1 MAIDTL
7 NNEPRIE
14 CAKAVTAGETA
25 LFKQWKEIMNNED
38 VITAIKNLIVT
49 VEELSPDPEFRD
61 EYNIDSILEDARNAV
76 IFLRGNDNG

>member
-1 MAIDTL
+1 MS
-7 NNEPRIE
+7 
-14 CAKAVTAGETA
+14 
-25 LFKQWKEIMNNED
+25 NED

-49 VEELSPDPEFRD
+49 VEELAPDPEFRD